1 MPHRPSQVNHDPKRL
16 SVQTVFRHWLVL
28 FTFIAGMG
36 LAWGDNNNKSTSH
49 AGPVITVTVQ
59 RGAQNLPI
67 FQVDKLQKG
76 DTVRV
81 GTDRSGATRGAWA
94 LILALVSPA
103 SNEVTTQQFD
113 LTVKDVDASITITA
127 NDQVPVIVIAP
138 QVKTLFGLSTSFEQS
153 ASLIADAITA
163 DPQRFVELQKIE
175 QINLAIASL
184 TTGLDAMVVKLKTEQ
199 AVDSAKTV
207 AAKFGVKSVD
217 PECFKNGAVDT
228 RCVATS
234 IVSSRDLKLPSMVEL
249 GSLAQPFATAT
260 LPADI
265 LANVRLVAA
274 ASSFLSNKYRDQY
287 DFAPSFAKRDA
298 AADTLQL
305 LANTRFLNGDIKTA
319 YVYVPSWFTGQQP
332 ELSLTAKHSVCLA
345 SGELPVQTKGQ
356 LALAN
361 YWHGWTMSLFEAG
374 SANAVATVEG
384 VRVVPEKGVL
394 AFDAKAL
401 PIQTGNMASPLE
413 ARLTGQ
419 YAFTPVALGAI
430 PVALPWTGDPQEQIQ
445 GLTSLVAGDKAT
457 LRFHNDRAM
466 ACVERL
472 SLLANGTVLATTP
485 VTAVGAA
492 TTLDLTTVEAS
503 TSPNISTNA
512 ELEITQT
519 GGSRLLMPVRI
530 LPRRALVSRMER
542 HELENDV
549 TVFGQHLDRIA
560 SLVSGDVTCT
570 LNAAPYQTPMPGTR
584 IFSCPPEVTQDGVF
598 PSTMT
603 VVHGGQEPPAFEA
616 GVARVS
622 ARPHLVLVTG
632 KNAPLVVLSAKA
644 VQWGLSM
651 SDPLVSEDSGLAL
664 VLRVAKG
671 YRLVRGS
678 YALQIRFG
686 DEPQPD
692 QTPFNVPLMSDLAH
706 NELRTRSPINFQA
719 AHLPSISNPAWFRV
733 VHQPSGFT
741 GDWMPLHKSVISL
754 PALGAPV
761 CRADGRGLQIVGT
774 QLDLIDWAS
783 RDLTRTVD
791 FDSSLATA
799 DMATLSPCDKGLC
812 LGIDKLGPGKRL
824 KVKVQWVDERLF
836 EVVFPSA
843 PTCTSN
849 D

>member
-1 MPHRPSQVNHDPKRL
+1 MGSHNLLATWR
-16 SVQTVFRHWLVL
+16 WLALL
-28 FTFIAGMG
+28 FCSIGAMG
-36 LAWGDNNNKSTSH
+36 LARGENSKPNNPSSH

-59 RGAQNLPI
+59 RGAQSLPI
-67 FQVDKLQKG
+67 FYVDKLQKG

-81 GTDRSGATRGAWA
+81 GTDRSGTTRGAWA
-94 LILALVSPA
+94 LVLALVSPA
-103 SNEVTTQQFD
+103 SDVVISRQFD
-113 LTVKDVDASITITA
+113 LTAKDVDASIAITA
-127 NDQVPVIVIAP
+127 DDQVPVIVIAP

-153 ASLIADAITA
+153 ASLIADAITN
-163 DPQRFVELQKIE
+163 DPQRFLELQKIE

-184 TTGLDAMVVKLKTEQ
+184 TTGLDSVVLKLKTEQ
-199 AVDSAKTV
+199 AVDSAKSV

-287 DFAPSFAKRDA
+287 DFAPSFAKRDV

-305 LANTRFLNGDIKTA
+305 FANARFQNGDIKTA
-319 YVYVPSWFTGQQP
+319 YVYVPSWFAGQQP
-332 ELSLTAKHSVCLA
+332 ELSLNAKHSVCLA
-345 SGELPVQTKGQ
+345 GGELPAQTKGQ
-356 LALAN
+356 LALSN
-361 YWHGWTMSLFEAG
+361 YWHGWTMALLEAG
-374 SANAVATVEG
+374 SAHVVATMEG

-394 AFDAKAL
+394 TFDPKAL
-401 PIQTGNMASPLE
+401 PIPTGNMASPLE

-419 YAFTPVALGAI
+419 YAFTPVSLGPI
-430 PVALPWTGDPQEQIQ
+430 PVALPWAGDPNEQIQ
-445 GLTSLVAGDKAT
+445 GLASLVAGDKAT
-457 LRFHNDRAM
+457 LRFSNDQAM

-472 SLLANGTVLATTP
+472 SLLANGTILATAP
-485 VTAVGAA
+485 VTAASA
-492 TTLDLTTVEAS
+492 TTLDLTGVEAN
-503 TSPNISTNA
+503 TNTTTNA
-512 ELEITQT
+512 QLEITQT
-519 GGSRLLMPVRI
+519 GRSKLLMPVRI

-570 LNAAPYQTPMPGTR
+570 PSVAPYQTPTPGTR
-584 IFSCPPEVTQDGVF
+584 IFSCPPEVAQDGVF

-603 VVHGGQEPPAFEA
+603 VVHGGQEPPAFET
-616 GVARVS
+616 GVTRVS
-622 ARPHLVLVTG
+622 PRPHLALVTG
-632 KNAPLVVLSAKA
+632 KNAPLIVLSTKA

-651 SDPLVSEDSGLAL
+651 NDPLVAEDSGLAL

-671 YRLVRGS
+671 YKLVRGS
-678 YALQIRFG
+678 YALHIRFG

-692 QTPFNVPLMSDLAH
+692 QTPFSVPLMSDLAH
-706 NELRTRSPINFQA
+706 NELRTRSPINFQT
-719 AHLPSISNPAWFRV
+719 AHLPSIINPAWFRV
-733 VHQPSGFT
+733 VHQPSGFA

-754 PALGAPV
+754 PALGAPA
-761 CRADGRGLQIVGT
+761 CRADGRGLQIAGT

-783 RDLTRTVD
+783 RDLTRTAASDTSPVTPD
-791 FDSSLATA
+791 LASLA
-799 DMATLSPCDKGLC
+799 PCDQGLC
-812 LGIDKLGPGKRL
+812 LGIDRLGPGKRL

-836 EVVFPSA
+836 EVSFPTS
-843 PTCTSN
+843 PTCPPN